1 MKPSRWKMAR
11 HFGIEMTANGSTP
24 S

>member
-1 MKPSRWKMAR
+1 MKSSRWKMAR
-11 HFGIEMTANGSTP
+11 HFGIEMTVNGSTP